1 MEEEILELLSELASG
16 KTAFLTSTMNRI
28 PYNDRTSAFNR
39 FMANEFVYL
48 QLANNILR
56 NMNRNTDNSAVV
68 TFTIPSNFSDPVLV
82 RPTQEQIESALQ
94 TVEHSNSTCAIC
106 QDLISFDGV
115 KLRHCNHEFHRSCIS
130 SWFGINVRCPV
141 CRHDIRDLATQTP
154 SASIQTSS
162 QSEDQ

>member
-1 MEEEILELLSELASG
+1 MEEDILELLNELATG
-16 KTAFLTSTMNRI
+16 KNTFLSTTINRI
-28 PYNDRTSAFNR
+28 PYGDRSSAFSR

-56 NMNRNTDNSAVV
+56 NINRSTDNSAVV

-82 RPTQEQIESALQ
+82 RPTQQQITSSLEDIENS
-94 TVEHSNSTCAIC
+94 TSTCAIC

-115 KLRHCNHEFHRSCIS
+115 KIRHCNHEFHRSCIS
-130 SWFGINVRCPV
+130 SWFGVNVRCPV
-141 CRHDIRDLATQTP
+141 CRHDIRDQVNQTP
-154 SASIQTSS
+154 SVSEQTSS

>member
-16 KTAFLTSTMNRI
+16 KTAFLTSTINRI

-48 QLANNILR
+48 QLANNIMR
-56 NMNRNTDNSAVV
+56 NVNRSTDNSAVV
-68 TFTIPSNFSDPVLV
+68 TFTIPSNFSDPVVV
-82 RPTQEQIESALQ
+82 RPNQLQINSALE
-94 TVEHSNSTCAIC
+94 TVEHSTSNCAIC

-115 KLRHCNHEFHRSCIS
+115 KIRHCNHEFHRSCIS
-130 SWFGINVRCPV
+130 NWFAINVRCPV
-141 CRHDIRDLATQTP
+141 CRHDIRDPVSQTP
-154 SASIQTSS
+154 SVSEQTSS